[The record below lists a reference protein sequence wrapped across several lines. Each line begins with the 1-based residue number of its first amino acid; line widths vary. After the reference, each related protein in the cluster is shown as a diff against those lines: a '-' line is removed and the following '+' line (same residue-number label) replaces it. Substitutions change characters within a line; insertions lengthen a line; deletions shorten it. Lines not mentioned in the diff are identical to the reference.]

1 MGHEQ
6 LSSAK
11 YLSFATFRKNGKSVA
26 TPVWFAEEGSVFYIF
41 SAGGAGKVKRLHN
54 SGRSRIAACSATGKL
69 TGEWVDTL
77 AEVIPDRDGEKEAL
91 ASLR

>member
-26 TPVWFAEEGSVFYIF
+26 TPVWFAM
-41 SAGGAGKVKRLHN
+41 SAKVDGRCGKIDV
-54 SGRSRIAACSATGKL
+54 GRVCQ
-69 TGEWVDTL
+69 
-77 AEVIPDRDGEKEAL
+77 PQ
-91 ASLR
+91 